1 MPIQVLIKRQFV
13 PEKAQA
19 IAPLMIRL
27 RSMASTR
34 PGYLSSRSLRCL
46 EPCEDNEYLVI
57 STWQS
62 VKSWKDW
69 LQSPERKAIQEEID
83 RISGE
88 KTEYWIYEDLVG
100 GIDSLQSG

>member
-1 MPIQVLIKRQFV
+1 MAIQVLIKRKFV

-46 EPCEDNEYLVI
+46 EPCQDNEYLII

-62 VKSWKDW
+62 VEDWKNW
-69 LQSPERKAIQEEID
+69 QQSLDRQAVQEEID
-83 RISGE
+83 RLSGE
-88 KTEYWIYEDLVG
+88 KTEYWIYEEMVG
-100 GIDSLQSG
+100 GIESI

>member
-1 MPIQVLIKRQFV
+1 MAIQVLIKRKFV

-27 RSMASTR
+27 RSMASAR

-46 EPCEDNEYLVI
+46 EPCEDNEYLII

-62 VKSWKDW
+62 VEDWKNW
-69 LQSPERKAIQEEID
+69 QQSRDRQAVQEEID
-83 RISGE
+83 RLSGE
-88 KTEYWIYEDLVG
+88 KTEYWIYEEMVG
-100 GIDSLQSG
+100 GIESL

>member
-1 MPIQVLIKRQFV
+1 MAIQVLIKRKFI

-46 EPCEDNEYLVI
+46 EPCQDNEYLII

-62 VKSWKDW
+62 VDDWKNW
-69 LQSPERKAIQEEID
+69 QQSQERQAVQEEID
-83 RISGE
+83 SLSGE
-88 KTEYWIYEDLVG
+88 KTEYWIYEELVG
-100 GIDSLQSG
+100 GIEALSRP